1 MKNHDRCRAADGRLP
16 EDVARLDGDA
26 VLRAER
32 QHRGPHHAMLRIEQ
46 DDAELFEPTRA
57 EPRQQILGRLAR
69 LAKLQP
75 LARRTA
81 EAAATQLERGQNLR
95 RPRLADAGHA
105 HQLVDRAPAQ
115 PAEAAER
122 GQHGVAD
129 AERAAAPRSA
139 ADDHREQF
147 VVAERRRP
155 AMPQLLSRPV
165 ARQQVLHLTL
175 FVRGS
180 SGWSSSARYTG
191 SCPRGVAA
199 CCPPPSS
206 RRCWARRAAIL
217 PTRKCNRRRRRSRPR
232 APPAP
237 TSSREKSSPP
247 PKTPSNA
254 PTKPSR
260 SAIIGW
266 RSTPRSTRA
275 SARRTPPSRPPS
287 PRPTRHCTNRAPSS
301 RPPKPRTP
309 PPRCSPRRAGRL
321 LMARLPC
328 KKRAQR

>member
-1 MKNHDRCRAADGRLP
+1 TADCRAVRMLLVPVGMLVDREPGR
-16 EDVARLDGDA
+16 RDA
-26 VLRAER
+26 GPQHALGVHVRIAERQRAQRPLQLLERQAGIEQRAER
-32 QHRGPHHAMLRIEQ
+32 QPRGPHHAMLRSEQ

-57 EPRQQILGRLAR
+57 EPRQQILGRLAW

-75 LARRTA
+75 LARRAA

-155 AMPQLLSRPV
+155 AIPQLLSRPV

-180 SGWSSSARYTG
+180 SGWSSAARYTG

-260 SAIIGW
+260 S
-266 RSTPRSTRA
+266 
-275 SARRTPPSRPPS
+275 
-287 PRPTRHCTNRAPSS
+287 
-301 RPPKPRTP
+301 
-309 PPRCSPRRAGRL
+309 
-321 LMARLPC
+321 
-328 KKRAQR
+328 